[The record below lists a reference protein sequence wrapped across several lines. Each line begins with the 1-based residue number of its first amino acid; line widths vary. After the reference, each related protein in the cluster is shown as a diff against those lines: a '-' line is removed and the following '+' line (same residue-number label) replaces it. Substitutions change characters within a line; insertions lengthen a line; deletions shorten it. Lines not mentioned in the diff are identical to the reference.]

1 MRGEKGTATP
11 AGTARAE
18 DPTYE
23 LASRGGPRPV
33 ANAEANTS
41 CTSSKS
47 VRHRMRLSNLI
58 YDKIVAVLLGQ
69 PLHCYRL
76 FFFRGSSTNLFFVA
90 FSRRTEM

>member
-33 ANAEANTS
+33 Q
-41 CTSSKS
+41 
-47 VRHRMRLSNLI
+47 VRKAS
-58 YDKIVAVLLGQ
+58 ATG
-69 PLHCYRL
+69 
-76 FFFRGSSTNLFFVA
+76 
-90 FSRRTEM
+90 